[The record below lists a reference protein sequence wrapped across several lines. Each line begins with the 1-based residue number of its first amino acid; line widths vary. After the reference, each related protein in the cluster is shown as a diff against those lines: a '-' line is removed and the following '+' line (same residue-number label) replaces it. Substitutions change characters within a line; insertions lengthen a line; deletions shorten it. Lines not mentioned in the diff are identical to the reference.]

1 MALSPRGE
9 GRQPLGA
16 ARPLIF
22 PLFLSP
28 SPPIESTSPH
38 REKTPSLVS
47 RYLDNS
53 KESRITGESS
63 NLIRL

>member
-1 MALSPRGE
+1 MALAPRGE

-28 SPPIESTSPH
+28 SPPIESTSLH

-47 RYLDNS
+47 R
-53 KESRITGESS
+53 
-63 NLIRL
+63 

>member
-1 MALSPRGE
+1 MSKDRGE

-28 SPPIESTSPH
+28 SPPIESNPPIERKHPH
-38 REKTPSLVS
+38 YSTISYRRDKRVE
-47 RYLDNS
+47 YLDKS
-53 KESRITGESS
+53 PFD
-63 NLIRL
+63 RL

>member
-1 MALSPRGE
+1 MALAPRGE

-28 SPPIESTSPH
+28 SPPIVSTPPI
-38 REKTPSLVS
+38 EKKTPSLVS
-47 RYLDNS
+47 R
-53 KESRITGESS
+53 
-63 NLIRL
+63 

>member
-1 MALSPRGE
+1 MALAPRGE

-22 PLFLSP
+22 PLFLFPLPP
-28 SPPIESTSPH
+28 SAPNPPH

-47 RYLDNS
+47 R
-53 KESRITGESS
+53 
-63 NLIRL
+63 